1 MGKVLH
7 FMRKHKGLF
16 RYQGIIPIFLTFAL
30 TLALAG
36 CTKDVPHPTIAKP
49 GNEIEMDLML
59 PDTVALPAETVGTV
73 YQSMVDTEASLERAA
88 ALLGISRSDLQRK
101 ASAGDT
107 EKYATYAFPGGE
119 LTLEQDTG
127 YIMYNADFTG
137 MAAYDESEFPSDDA
151 VETMTRER
159 LKTVLPE
166 QADTV
171 QIEISRSTGWDG
183 ERDGVKY
190 KTAHVHP
197 TMDGKAVYGVY
208 RIRLSFDRDGNV
220 VELYLLYNPVE
231 AKMDVPLKNAQ
242 KLQETLS
249 AGDYAAS
256 VDQELQSYSL
266 TSAGLAYYMD
276 ADVNEAGDFFMYPV
290 YVLKGTGSN
299 QAGETQTFDVIVDAV
314 Q

>member
-1 MGKVLH
+1 MKE
-7 FMRKHKGLF
+7 KGLF
-16 RYQGIIPIFLTFAL
+16 RYKNMIILLTFAL
-30 TLALAG
+30 VLALAG
-36 CTKDVPHPTIAKP
+36 CTKASPHPTIAKP
-49 GNEIEMDLML
+49 GNEVDLNLML
-59 PDTVALPAETVGTV
+59 PETVSLPTETSGTV
-73 YQSMVDTEASLERAA
+73 YESVVDTEASLERTA

-101 ASAGDT
+101 ASASDT

-127 YIMYNADFTG
+127 YVMYNANFSG
-137 MAAYDESEFPSDDA
+137 MTSYDESEFPSDDEI
-151 VETMTRER
+151 ETMTRER
-159 LKTVLPE
+159 LQTILPE

-171 QIEISRSTGWDG
+171 RIEVSSSTGWDG

-231 AKMDVPLKNAQ
+231 AKTDVSFKSAQ

-256 VDQELQSYSL
+256 VDQALQSYTI
-266 TSAGLAYYMD
+266 TSTELAYYMD
-276 ADVNEAGDFFMYPV
+276 ADVNEAGDFCMYPV
-290 YVLKGTGSN
+290 YILKGTGTDRT
-299 QAGETQTFDVIVDAV
+299 GETQTFDVIVDAI